1 MINTKCLRI
10 GFYLR
15 CASQRVTQ
23 CGYIEVNY
31 SELNYYSNVINR
43 FQFTFNVLIY
53 CVIVFLFINHFN
65 FFYSI

>member
-23 CGYIEVNY
+23 CGCIEVNY
-31 SELNYYSNVINR
+31 SELNFYSNVINR

-53 CVIVFLFINHFN
+53 CVIVFFI
-65 FFYSI
+65 Y